1 MRFNI
6 YASIRIRSIKYNTVS
21 YIEVIQLVFKSSR
34 DFDKKSFFFLN
45 AMCAYI
51 FIFDKWIL
59 IFYSTLIIIMGGA
72 YK

>member
-34 DFDKKSFFFLN
+34 DFDKKSFFLN

-59 IFYSTLIIIMGGA
+59 IFIVH
-72 YK
+72 

>member
-34 DFDKKSFFFLN
+34 DFDKKSFFLN

-59 IFYSTLIIIMGGA
+59 IFYSTLTIIMGGA

>member
-1 MRFNI
+1 MI
-6 YASIRIRSIKYNTVS
+6 PETLIRN
-21 YIEVIQLVFKSSR
+21 L
-34 DFDKKSFFFLN
+34 FFLN